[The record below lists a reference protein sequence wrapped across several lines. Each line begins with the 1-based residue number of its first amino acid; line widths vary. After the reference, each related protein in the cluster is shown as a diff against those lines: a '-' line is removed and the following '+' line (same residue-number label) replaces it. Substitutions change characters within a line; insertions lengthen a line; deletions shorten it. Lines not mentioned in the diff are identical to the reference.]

1 MTPKDQNTSRI
12 DKKASETA
20 LFAAI
25 HRFIANKE
33 ENPGFKGPDYLSK
46 IFIPPVPKFF
56 LSLRF
61 FRNKV
66 RLKLRKEVPGTY
78 EYMTARTR
86 HFDDL
91 FLKALE
97 ENIPQLVL
105 LGAGYDTRAIRYKD
119 QIKDTRI
126 FEVDAPTIQIQK
138 KKIID
143 KKNIKTPRQLIQVST
158 NFNKESIEDLLPQA
172 GYDPS
177 QKTCFLW
184 EGVTYYLT
192 EEGIKRTL
200 SFIKES
206 SGPDSIVAFDYFYK
220 NAISG
225 DTDSY
230 GAKEIQMQVRK
241 SGEPFLFGIDPD
253 EVSPFL
259 LESGFEILKHYSPE
273 EFEKRYL
280 YDDAGEFFGRMYG
293 FAGNIVASVRA

>member
-1 MTPKDQNTSRI
+1 MKAKTQNTSRI
-12 DKKASETA
+12 EKKASETA

-46 IFIPPVPKFF
+46 IFIPPVPSFF

-61 FRNKV
+61 FRNKI

-91 FLKALE
+91 FIKALE

-126 FEVDAPTIQIQK
+126 YEVDASTIQIQK
-138 KKIID
+138 RKILD
-143 KKNIKTPRQLIQVST
+143 KTNIKIPEQLIQVSI
-158 NFNKESIEDLLPQA
+158 NFNKESIGDILPKA
-172 GYDPS
+172 GYNPTL
-177 QKTCFLW
+177 QTCFLW

-192 EEGIKRTL
+192 EEAIRRTL
-200 SFIKES
+200 SFIRES
-206 SGPDSIVAFDYFYK
+206 SGSDSTVAFDYFYK

-225 DTDSY
+225 ETELY
-230 GAKEIQMQVRK
+230 GANEIQMQVRK
-241 SGEPFLFGIDPD
+241 SGEPFLFGLNPEEI
-253 EVSPFL
+253 SPFL

-280 YDDAGEFFGRMYG
+280 YDDGGRFFGRMYG
-293 FAGNIVASVRA
+293 FAGNIIARVRA